1 MNVYQAV
8 EHLHEEVGL
17 NLLIDSMFG
26 EEGSLGAFPLPD
38 GNDGRKQALLFD
50 EYGLWFVIQSGA
62 DGDSTDAV
70 RFFPFEAVTTCDL
83 YMGAGVREVY
93 RDQTTSFGER
103 SEAVLR
109 STSLDLTVAGT
120 QLRFDGAEI
129 AERLGRESYF
139 SEVLGDLF
147 GIVRHCSEY
156 GVPVQLSSEPVRDLV
171 GVV

>member
-17 NLLIDSMFG
+17 NVLIDSMFG

-38 GNDGRKQALLFD
+38 GTDGRRQALLYD
-50 EYGLWFVIQSGA
+50 EYGLWFVVQSGA
-62 DGDSTDAV
+62 NGDSTDAV
-70 RFFPFEAVTTCDL
+70 RFFPFDAVTTCDL
-83 YMGAGVREVY
+83 YLGAGAREVHQ
-93 RDQTTSFGER
+93 DQATSFGER

-109 STSLDLTVAGT
+109 SASLELTIAGT

-129 AERLGRESYF
+129 AEKLDREGYF
-139 SEVLGDLF
+139 SEVLGDFF

-156 GVPVQLSSEPVRDLV
+156 GVPVQLSSEPVRELI